1 MARDRKFE
9 GVGIVMAWIYL
20 VGIVPLYAL
29 TRNFYGESM
38 FGYVWLDVVWFGVC
52 WSAGTVT
59 FMLERFQRA
68 KMRTVNFRS
77 MFITMA
83 VVYVL
88 AGLYLDGWDTLCYGI
103 GGILYLLLLLLEET

>member
-1 MARDRKFE
+1 MARGRKFE
-9 GVGIVMAWIYL
+9 GAGIVMAWIYL
-20 VGIVPLYAL
+20 VGVVPLYAL

-38 FGYVWLDVVWFGVC
+38 FGYVWLDILWTGVC

-77 MFITMA
+77 VFITMA
-83 VVYVL
+83 VVYTGIALYFDGFDTVL
-88 AGLYLDGWDTLCYGI
+88 YGF